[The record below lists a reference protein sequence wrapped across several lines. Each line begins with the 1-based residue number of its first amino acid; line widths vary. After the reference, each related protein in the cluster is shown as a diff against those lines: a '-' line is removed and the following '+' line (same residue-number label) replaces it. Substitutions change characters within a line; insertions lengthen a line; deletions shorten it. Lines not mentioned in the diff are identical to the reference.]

1 MNFNQFIIES
11 KFWGMS
17 ISDFLTYLEKVSQNN
32 FIYIDTETTGLKDEE
47 YEVQLTQISALVVNY
62 NFLENKSSEIDFFN
76 KKVKLT
82 DETKYLKKDPSS
94 KISKILS
101 FNHYGSKGVEYIE
114 EETALTEFYNFLE
127 GFKPSVWIIQNAPF
141 DMYFLNTRQNK
152 FKFRQPIIDTK
163 DIAQLF
169 YLPLLQTLAR
179 KDNFYANKVKEI
191 GVSTRDNG
199 LISSSLSKIGPSL
212 GINMSGYHDSLT
224 DCRLTV
230 EMFEKMVDIL
240 KEYKNV
246 DIREFQQERIKF
258 IKSI

>member
-17 ISDFLTYLEKVSQNN
+17 ISDLLQYLEKVSINN
-32 FIYIDTETTGLKDEE
+32 FIYIDTETTGLTDEE
-47 YEVQLTQISALVVNY
+47 YEVQLTQVSALVVDY
-62 NFLENKSSEIDFFN
+62 NFLENKSSEIDFYN
-76 KKVKLT
+76 KKIKLT
-82 DETKYLKKDPSS
+82 DETKFLKKDPSY
-94 KISKILS
+94 KIGKILS
-101 FNHYGSKGVEYIE
+101 FNHYGSKGVDYIE

-127 GFKPSVWIIQNAPF
+127 SFKPSVWIIQNAPF
-141 DMYFLNTRQNK
+141 DMHFLNTRQNK

-169 YLPLLQTLAR
+169 YLPLLQTLA
-179 KDNFYANKVKEI
+179 DTDEYYLNKVKTI
-191 GVSTRDNG
+191 GLSTRDNG

-230 EMFEKMVDIL
+230 QMFEGMIDMLHKYKDVDI
-240 KEYKNV
+240 KKY
-246 DIREFQQERIKF
+246 QQERIKV
-258 IKSI
+258 INK

>member
-1 MNFNQFIIES
+1 MNFNQFITES

-17 ISDFLTYLEKVSQNN
+17 ISDFLEYLENVSQNN

-47 YEVQLTQISALVVNY
+47 YEVQLTQISALVVDYNY
-62 NFLENKSSEIDFFN
+62 VKNKSLEKDFYN
-76 KKVKLT
+76 KKIKLT
-82 DETKYLKKDPSS
+82 DKTKILKKDPSY
-94 KISKILS
+94 KIGKILS
-101 FNHYGSKGVEYIE
+101 FNHYGSKGVDYIE

-141 DMYFLNTRQNK
+141 DMYFLNTRQNE

-169 YLPLLQTLAR
+169 YLPLLQTLAI
-179 KDNFYANKVKEI
+179 KDEYYAIKVKEI

-230 EMFEKMVDIL
+230 QMFENMIAIL
-240 KEYKNV
+240 KEHKDA
-246 DIREFQQERIKF
+246 DIRNFQQQRIKV
-258 IKSI
+258 IKRI